1 MIRLQRITTAD
12 TDLYSYMEKLM
23 TQSFPSEEYRELEEL
38 RKYTDTKTHFYNN
51 IIFHNNTP
59 VGLITYWDFGHFY
72 YIEHFAID
80 PSSWKWK
87 YPKKKWLNAALTSIN
102 GKDSPYGKSPTNN
115 HPTKQETTTYLCSSW
130 PMEI

>member
-51 IIFHNNTP
+51 IIFHNNTMP
-59 VGLITYWDFGHFY
+59 PQFPYYTNQPPYLSQTYT
-72 YIEHFAID
+72 
-80 PSSWKWK
+80 K
-87 YPKKKWLNAALTSIN
+87 Y
-102 GKDSPYGKSPTNN
+102 NN
-115 HPTKQETTTYLCSSW
+115 HLQHSIPQY
-130 PMEI
+130 

>member
-51 IIFHNNTP
+51 IIFHVAVQVCVSCCNT
-59 VGLITYWDFGHFY
+59 L
-72 YIEHFAID
+72 
-80 PSSWKWK
+80 
-87 YPKKKWLNAALTSIN
+87 
-102 GKDSPYGKSPTNN
+102 KSD
-115 HPTKQETTTYLCSSW
+115 HKFF
-130 PMEI
+130 

>member
-80 PSSWKWK
+80 SAQRNGGWKERTEPFMPTLK
-87 YPKKKWLNAALTSIN
+87 TSHRLGSGNTRRRN
-102 GKDSPYGKSPTNN
+102 G
-115 HPTKQETTTYLCSSW
+115 
-130 PMEI
+130 

>member
-59 VGLITYWDFGHFY
+59 VGLITYWDFGHFLLY
-72 YIEHFAID
+72 RAFCH
-80 PSSWKWK
+80 
-87 YPKKKWLNAALTSIN
+87 
-102 GKDSPYGKSPTNN
+102 
-115 HPTKQETTTYLCSSW
+115 
-130 PMEI
+130 

>member
-51 IIFHNNTP
+51 IISIGHDEHRQVVVSCFIGRLL
-59 VGLITYWDFGHFY
+59 VGLF
-72 YIEHFAID
+72 
-80 PSSWKWK
+80 P
-87 YPKKKWLNAALTSIN
+87 
-102 GKDSPYGKSPTNN
+102 
-115 HPTKQETTTYLCSSW
+115 
-130 PMEI
+130 